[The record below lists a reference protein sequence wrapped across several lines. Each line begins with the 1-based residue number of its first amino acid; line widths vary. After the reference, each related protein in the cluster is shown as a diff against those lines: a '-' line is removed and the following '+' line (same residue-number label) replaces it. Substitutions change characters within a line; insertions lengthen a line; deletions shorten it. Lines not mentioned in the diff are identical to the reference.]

1 MARTKTSNKSKKQ
14 TAANGKRKGKTTTVK
29 AKVETSRRER
39 KATTKIVAK
48 VDAEQTD
55 AAPVVRPDRPEVR
68 QMVED
73 FRTLVASLID
83 GHDFRATKRT
93 RHDSIA
99 AAKKADRVM
108 RLMLGVYMSADD
120 CTELARS
127 ADDLFADMFARH
139 KSVSRVKAKVEPV
152 KSMRL

>member
-1 MARTKTSNKSKKQ
+1 MARTKTSKAKKQ
-14 TAANGKRKGKTTTVK
+14 TATGGKRKGKTTTVK

-73 FRTLVASLID
+73 FRALVASLID
-83 GHDFRATKRT
+83 GHCFKAAKRT

-99 AAKKADRVM
+99 AAKKADRVV
-108 RLMLGVYMSADD
+108 RQMLGVYMSADD

-127 ADDLFADMFARH
+127 AEDIFADLFARY
-139 KSVSRVKAKVEPV
+139 KSAGRVK
-152 KSMRL
+152 KSAAVVAEE

>member
-1 MARTKTSNKSKKQ
+1 VDTL
-14 TAANGKRKGKTTTVK
+14 TT
-29 AKVETSRRER
+29 
-39 KATTKIVAK
+39 
-48 VDAEQTD
+48 QTD
-55 AAPVVRPDRPEVR
+55 ATPVAQPERPEVR

-73 FRTLVASLID
+73 FRTLMASLID

-99 AAKKADRVM
+99 AAKKADRVV
-108 RLMLGVYMSADD
+108 RLMLGIYMTPDD

-127 ADDLFADMFARH
+127 AEDLFADMFARH
-139 KSVSRVKAKVEPV
+139 KSVSAKKAKVEPV